1 MRWQEEIMVSISWEM
16 GYISARDL
24 AMLSKLTLPP
34 RCFAI
39 TTNLQNA
46 ISQLSTNKP
55 SFLHKLVLY
64 DVYMDMLPEWTLQL
78 GLELCIWR
86 YLTIVR

>member
-1 MRWQEEIMVSISWEM
+1 MVSISWEM
-16 GYISARDL
+16 GYISAKDL
-24 AMLSKLTLPP
+24 AMLSMLTLRP

-39 TTNLQNA
+39 MTNFQNA

-64 DVYMDMLPEWTLQL
+64 DVYMDMLPE
-78 GLELCIWR
+78 
-86 YLTIVR
+86 